1 MYAETSCKEV
11 DVVHVVKIS
20 SVVYGEQGVRVSC
33 DLPLNV
39 KRPLS

>member
-20 SVVYGEQGVRVSC
+20 SVVYGEWGGYSE
-33 DLPLNV
+33 L
-39 KRPLS
+39 